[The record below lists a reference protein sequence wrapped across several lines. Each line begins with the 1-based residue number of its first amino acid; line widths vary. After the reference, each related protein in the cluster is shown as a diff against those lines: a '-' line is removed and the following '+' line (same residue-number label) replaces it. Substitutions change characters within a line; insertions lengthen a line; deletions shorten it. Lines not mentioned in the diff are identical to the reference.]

1 MFSGHS
7 YKQSS
12 RVTCLWL
19 PCSRLPYTLLVP
31 FINMSNSAQ
40 SPASS
45 SLSVFC
51 LFPSFVCFQVFDC
64 LGPTD
69 WAFSLS
75 FSFSCTNTEGFPC
88 RGGQGRE
95 DDFDGPRS
103 HNCCFSK
110 RLRCDVWWNP
120 PCSFTGRQ
128 PCVSSRTLSPLP
140 PSWGLPSS
148 SAQLEMLCLF
158 QHPPSFL
165 FVYLFNCTCL

>member
-1 MFSGHS
+1 MLNGHS

-12 RVTCLWL
+12 GVTCLLL

-45 SLSVFC
+45 YLSVFC

-75 FSFSCTNTEGFPC
+75 FSFSCTNAEGFPC

-95 DDFDGPRS
+95 ARKDGKGKNNGEGEREAWEEQRPGRERS
-103 HNCCFSK
+103 GGKGKWRAGGEERGRGCGSCSWRGWGRGLISISNGCEM
-110 RLRCDVWWNP
+110 RLA
-120 PCSFTGRQ
+120 
-128 PCVSSRTLSPLP
+128 PLE
-140 PSWGLPSS
+140 
-148 SAQLEMLCLF
+148 A
-158 QHPPSFL
+158 
-165 FVYLFNCTCL
+165 VRV